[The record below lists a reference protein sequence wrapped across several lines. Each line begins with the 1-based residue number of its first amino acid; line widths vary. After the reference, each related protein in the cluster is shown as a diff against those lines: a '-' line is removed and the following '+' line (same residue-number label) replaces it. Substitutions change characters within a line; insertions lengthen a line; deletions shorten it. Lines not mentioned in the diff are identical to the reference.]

1 MQSATPNIL
10 LYSVWPLSL
19 SLAATKEIDVS
30 FSSSSYL
37 DVSVQRVSFIY
48 LWIQYMMT
56 DFYSAGFPHSDI
68 CGSMDI
74 CSYPQLFA
82 ACHVLRRLLMPSHSP
97 YALISLTLQLF
108 VFELLLRIRDFSN
121 LTLLIFL
128 INCSLK
134 LKLPLN
140 NLSVD
145 LFFTEKPLLIFSV
158 SFLVFHL
165 GFDLHKLNYAPR
177 FFSLSSFALFSF
189 QGAFLKGFLSSL
201 LQGLIV

>member
-1 MQSATPNIL
+1 MHFRIPDSHRLWYAFPYISTNALKSIMQSATPNIL

-19 SLAATKEIDVS
+19 SLAATKKIDVS
-30 FSSSSYL
+30 FSSSAYL

-121 LTLLIFL
+121 LTLLIL
-128 INCSLK
+128 
-134 LKLPLN
+134 
-140 NLSVD
+140 D
-145 LFFTEKPLLIFSV
+145 
-158 SFLVFHL
+158 
-165 GFDLHKLNYAPR
+165 
-177 FFSLSSFALFSF
+177 
-189 QGAFLKGFLSSL
+189 
-201 LQGLIV
+201 